1 MPSSASKAR
10 AARAPASRAPRV
22 GFVSLGCPK
31 ALVDSER
38 ILTRLR
44 SEGYEVSPSYESADL
59 VVVNTCGFIDA
70 AVDESLDAIGE
81 ALEHNGRVIVT
92 GCLGARPERILER
105 HPRVLE
111 VTGPAAYEKVVG
123 AVHAHLP
130 PRHDPFLDL
139 VPPQGIRLTPR
150 HYAYLKISEGC
161 NNRCSFCVI
170 PAMRGRLAS
179 RPIDEVLREAERL
192 VAAGVKELLVI
203 SQDTSAYGADLRY
216 ARGEWRGAPWQTR
229 FIDLARALGTLGVW
243 VRLHYVYPYPHV
255 DAVIPLMAER
265 RVLPYLDIP
274 FQHGSPT
281 VLKRMRR
288 PAHAEDTLA
297 RIAAW
302 RAACP
307 ALTLRSTFIVGF
319 PGETEAEFG
328 ELLDWLE
335 EAGLDRVGCFK
346 YSPVEGAAANA
357 LAAHVPPEV
366 QEERY
371 ARFMER
377 AAAIST
383 RRLAARVGERLRV
396 LVDTVTDGAAVARS
410 AADAPEID
418 GVVRIAAAGK
428 TRVGEFADVE
438 IVAASAYDLAGRLV

>member
-1 MPSSASKAR
+1 
-10 AARAPASRAPRV
+10 
-22 GFVSLGCPK
+22 
-31 ALVDSER
+31 
-38 ILTRLR
+38 
-44 SEGYEVSPSYESADL
+44 
-59 VVVNTCGFIDA
+59 
-70 AVDESLDAIGE
+70 
-81 ALEHNGRVIVT
+81 
-92 GCLGARPERILER
+92 
-105 HPRVLE
+105 
-111 VTGPAAYEKVVG
+111 
-123 AVHAHLP
+123 
-130 PRHDPFLDL
+130 
-139 VPPQGIRLTPR
+139 
-150 HYAYLKISEGC
+150 
-161 NNRCSFCVI
+161 
-170 PAMRGRLAS
+170 
-179 RPIDEVLREAERL
+179 VLREAERL

-216 ARGEWRGAPWQTR
+216 APGEWHGQEWQTR

-383 RRLAARVGERLRV
+383 RRLAARVGERMRV
-396 LVDTVTDGAAVARS
+396 LVDTVADGAAVARS
-410 AADAPEID
+410 EADAPEID

>member
-92 GCLGARPERILER
+92 GCLGANPKRILER

-170 PAMRGRLAS
+170 PSMRGRLAS

-216 ARGEWRGAPWQTR
+216 ARGEWHGQEWQTR
-229 FIDLARALGTLGVW
+229 FIDLASALGTLGVW

-274 FQHGSPT
+274 FQHGSAS

-383 RRLAARVGERLRV
+383 RRLAARVGERMRV
-396 LVDTVTDGAAVARS
+396 LVDTVANGAAVARS
-410 AADAPEID
+410 EADAPEID

>member
-10 AARAPASRAPRV
+10 AAPASRAPRV

-92 GCLGARPERILER
+92 GCLGANPKRILER

-170 PAMRGRLAS
+170 PSMRGRLAS

-216 ARGEWRGAPWQTR
+216 APGEWHGQEWQTR

-357 LAAHVPPEV
+357 LAAHVPAEV

-383 RRLAARVGERLRV
+383 RRLAARVGERMRV
-396 LVDTVTDGAAVARS
+396 LVDTVADGAAVARS
-410 AADAPEID
+410 EADAPEID